1 MATRRK
7 ATNETVITPK
17 PPRVGS
23 PNKASVGRILL
34 AFLLIGATS
43 FGGVVVAYVRSSLVG
58 KHRSADDRTFHSCS
72 RSVRACRAS
81 TRRIRRSS
89 RETACIRNCAIGIAT
104 SRTPIPRK
112 LASQQGQRHRL
123 LARWPARMAQSPNP
137 YGGGL
142 QSSRQLGTDRCAN
155 GSANV
160 HARPP
165 MPQLLKAWQ
174 IAHPAPE

>member
-7 ATNETVITPK
+7 ATNETVIAPK
-17 PPRVGS
+17 PLRVGS
-23 PNKASVGRILL
+23 PNKASVGRIFL

-58 KHRSADDRTFHSCS
+58 KHRWADDRTFHRCS

-89 RETACIRNCAIGIAT
+89 WETACIRNCAIGIAT

-112 LASQQGQRHRL
+112 LASQLLTLYTTPVVCIYFDEFSVWFEGQRHRL
-123 LARWPARMAQSPNP
+123 LARWSARMAQSPNP
-137 YGGGL
+137 
-142 QSSRQLGTDRCAN
+142 QSPN
-155 GSANV
+155 
-160 HARPP
+160 P
-165 MPQLLKAWQ
+165 
-174 IAHPAPE
+174 